1 MKEYTPAISKQPN
14 RLRSFLNLFSKP
26 GWKKVSLGLAG
37 VLIIGYILYM
47 LSAFGTRT
55 PKISY
60 SPSDVVYGEK
70 FVAIHL
76 MSNIAT
82 GKPASQS
89 FSDSALE
96 PTIQLSENF
105 YDFGSVSSTE
115 VLTRTFIISNT
126 GKSPLIIQ
134 ESYTTCGCT
143 TAEFTAKEIPPGKV
157 ALMILRFDPAFHKMS
172 GSTVRRGV
180 IIYTNDPEHPTQEI
194 WIQASIRGN
203 GN

>member
-1 MKEYTPAISKQPN
+1 MNEFTPAISKQPN
-14 RLRSFLNLFSKP
+14 RFRSFLSLFFKT
-26 GWKKVSLGLAG
+26 GWKRISLGLAG
-37 VLIIGYILYM
+37 VLIIGLIFYM
-47 LSAFGTRT
+47 FSAFETRNS
-55 PKISY
+55 KINY

-82 GKPASQS
+82 EKTTSQV
-89 FSDSALE
+89 FSDSAEKPNL
-96 PTIQLSENF
+96 QLSEDF
-105 YDFGSVSSTE
+105 YDFGLVSSTQI
-115 VLTRTFIISNT
+115 LTRTFIISNT

-157 ALMILRFDPAFHKMS
+157 ALMTLRFDPGFHRMA
-172 GSTVRRGV
+172 GTTVRRGL
-180 IIYTNDPEHPTQEI
+180 IIYTNDPNHPIREI
-194 WIQASIRGN
+194 WIQASVRGN